1 MAYGEQREIQVLDTV
16 LTTSTGVKGALAAG
30 VNPYVLRRV
39 GVLVTVVPT
48 VTPTVI
54 TVKRSSRSAAYA
66 ALSPS
71 CTITIPTTAVLGQV
85 YWSETALNVVVTPGD
100 RIGFDV
106 TTAST
111 AGSVSLVAVVDPS
124 YDSPGNDTDLV
135 KVVA

>member
-1 MAYGEQREIQVLDTV
+1 MAYAEQREIQVLDTV
-16 LTTSTGVKGALAAG
+16 LVTSTGVKGAIAAG
-30 VNPYVLRRV
+30 INPYILRRV

-48 VTPTVI
+48 VTACII
-54 TVKRSSRSAAYA
+54 TVKRSANSAAYA

-71 CTITIPTTAVLGQV
+71 CTITIPTTATLGQV
-85 YWSETALNVVVTPGD
+85 YWTETALNVVVTPGD

-106 TTAST
+106 TQAST

-124 YDSPGNDTDLV
+124 YDAPLNDAQLV